1 MEAYWQTGLGKNALR
16 ATLPLSS
23 KLIVGSIKGKA
34 YTQRSAAADSGDGAG
49 TGGGRRKSSAP
60 GAGSAGAG
68 GDDASKVG
76 VVKPFLHPIPSHH
89 SHSRFC
95 RLCCRYSSIQ
105 MFAVKILDSKSQTEV
120 LKIAHSELVVM
131 RLFVCGL
138 EDCLKRHHGGGAGG
152 GER

>member
-1 MEAYWQTGLGKNALR
+1 
-16 ATLPLSS
+16 
-23 KLIVGSIKGKA
+23 
-34 YTQRSAAADSGDGAG
+34 
-49 TGGGRRKSSAP
+49 
-60 GAGSAGAG
+60 
-68 GDDASKVG
+68 
-76 VVKPFLHPIPSHH
+76 
-89 SHSRFC
+89 
-95 RLCCRYSSIQ
+95 